1 MDGHRH
7 RASQKDVPPDI
18 RRLEAAL
25 MSGDSSEREDAVDAL
40 GESRRPEAVELLRLA
55 LKDADEDVRE
65 AAIDADNNRT

>member
-1 MDGHRH
+1 M
-7 RASQKDVPPDI
+7 
-18 RRLEAAL
+18 AL
-25 MSGDSSEREDAVDAL
+25 MREDSSEREDAVDAL

>member
-1 MDGHRH
+1 V
-7 RASQKDVPPDI
+7 AIDI
-18 RRLEAAL
+18 PSLQVAL

-40 GESRRPEAVELLRLA
+40 GESRRLEAVPLLRLA